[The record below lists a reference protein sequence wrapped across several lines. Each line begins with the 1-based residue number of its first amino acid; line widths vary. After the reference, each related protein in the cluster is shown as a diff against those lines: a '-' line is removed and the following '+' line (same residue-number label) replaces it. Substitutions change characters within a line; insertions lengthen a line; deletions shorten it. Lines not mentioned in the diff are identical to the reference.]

1 MVATAQ
7 LYKAFTSPDC
17 KKSLEVFE
25 PDDVEVYIKSDSSYK
40 RTIAN
45 FRATGML
52 VGTYFKRIFQHYALE
67 MESFTYNGKSV
78 KIVGGKAGPMK
89 VDAGTAAMF
98 FVKFVKKEK
107 MKLSLHLTE
116 VVNK

>member
-1 MVATAQ
+1 MDCVKVLGQRNTTEFKK
-7 LYKAFTSPDC
+7 LY
-17 KKSLEVFE
+17 
-25 PDDVEVYIKSDSSYK
+25 VECFAVGEDGRSD
-40 RTIAN
+40 
-45 FRATGML
+45 
-52 VGTYFKRIFQHYALE
+52 ALE

-107 MKLSLHLTE
+107 LKLSLHLTE